1 MQNRSTGNFSGY
13 KFDKE
18 PDAFP
23 PECERFY
30 RNFTLLGAPIGDEQF
45 CTDYI
50 MTFTRKRVRH
60 AHSALRG
67 IRDPQVFHFL
77 VRCCASLCKV
87 VHLLRTVP
95 PSFCGPA
102 LSFFDDEMRKTFSH
116 GVGVLFPDEAWTQA
130 GLPSGFGGLGFRKA
144 VDHAAGAYL
153 ASVSYCTQKDNWPGL
168 RR

>member
-1 MQNRSTGNFSGY
+1 MLWRSSKAWGPTWDGLEPQENELV

-18 PDAFP
+18 PDALP

-50 MTFTRKRVRH
+50 TTFTRKRVRH

-77 VRCCASLCKV
+77 VRCCASLSKWCIYFLWAGTV
-87 VHLLRTVP
+87 V
-95 PSFCGPA
+95 F
-102 LSFFDDEMRKTFSH
+102 
-116 GVGVLFPDEAWTQA
+116 
-130 GLPSGFGGLGFRKA
+130 
-144 VDHAAGAYL
+144 
-153 ASVSYCTQKDNWPGL
+153 
-168 RR
+168 